1 MGISYDDAT
10 DDEKQNRSICGSLL
24 CSQAPFSKKKP
35 TLGSLVKDKSK
46 EHLLNAIMRQADRE
60 GLSSTLA
67 FPNRKKWIIK
77 NLSTWFG
84 EGGVLAE

>member
-10 DDEKQNRSICGSLL
+10 DDEKVNHSICSSLL
-24 CSQAPFSKKKP
+24 CSQASFAKKKP

-67 FPNRKKWIIK
+67 FPKRKKWIIK
-77 NLSTWFG
+77 NSSTWFG
-84 EGGVLAE
+84 EGGILAE

>member
-10 DDEKQNRSICGSLL
+10 DDEKENRSICGSLL
-24 CSQAPFSKKKP
+24 CSKVKKKP

-46 EHLLNAIMRQADRE
+46 EHLLNANMRQADRE

-67 FPNRKKWIIK
+67 FPNRKKWIVK

-84 EGGVLAE
+84 EGGILAE

>member
-1 MGISYDDAT
+1 MVYLTLPSFPNNPKNHSDTYG
-10 DDEKQNRSICGSLL
+10 LL

-60 GLSSTLA
+60 GLPSTLA
-67 FPNRKKWIIK
+67 FPNKKKWIIK

>member
-1 MGISYDDAT
+1 MAMSYNDDT
-10 DDEKQNRSICGSLL
+10 DDDKENHSICSSLL
-24 CSQAPFSKKKP
+24 CSQAPISKKKP
-35 TLGSLVKDKSK
+35 TLHSLVKDKSK

-60 GLSSTLA
+60 GLSNTLT

-84 EGGVLAE
+84 EGGILAE

>member
-1 MGISYDDAT
+1 MAMSYDDDT
-10 DDEKQNRSICGSLL
+10 VDDKESRSICGSLL
-24 CSQAPFSKKKP
+24 CSQAPISKKKP

-46 EHLLNAIMRQADRE
+46 EHLLNAIMHQTDRE
-60 GLSSTLA
+60 GLSNTLA

-84 EGGVLAE
+84 KGGI